1 MLKTWMPKAIG
12 WSLHQVS
19 YLSRKQAGDWALYL
33 LARPRYGRYT
43 AADAAFLA
51 QADAQKTLYFDN
63 HRTVV
68 YEWQPQAAHQVL
80 LLHGWESNAA
90 RWQPLIELLLAA
102 GYGVIAPDAPA
113 HGDSEGTLLNMMRYS
128 RYIRQLVDQWRPQ
141 TIIGHSLGGSASCL
155 YCKDHPKH
163 PLQQLVIM
171 GVPSDFAAIVTY
183 YGDVLGLSARMRE
196 TLRMCFEQ
204 RFKKTYADLSVAAFC
219 QEIKVPT
226 LVIHD
231 KEDLLS
237 SSEDARTYARVLSQS
252 ELLITEGL
260 GHSLQGKEVYQRILT
275 YLATAEPSGISMEE

>member
-1 MLKTWMPKAIG
+1 MLKTWMPKVIG

-33 LARPRYGRYT
+33 LAHPRDGQHT

-51 QADAQKTLYFDN
+51 QADAQQTLYFDN
-63 HRTVV
+63 HRTIV
-68 YEWQPQAAHQVL
+68 YEWQPQATHQVL

-90 RWQPLIELLLAA
+90 RWQPLIELLLSA

-113 HGDSEGTLLNMMRYS
+113 HGDSEGTLLDMIRYS
-128 RYIRQLVDQWRPQ
+128 RYIHQLVDHWRPHS
-141 TIIGHSLGGSASCL
+141 IVGHSLGGSASCL
-155 YCKDHPKH
+155 YCRDHPNH

-171 GVPSDFAAIVTY
+171 GVPSEFTAIATY
-183 YGDVLGLSARMRE
+183 YGDVLGLSTRMRE
-196 TLRMCFEQ
+196 ILRISFEQ
-204 RFKKTYADLSVAAFC
+204 HFKRTYADLSVAAFC
-219 QEIKVPT
+219 QAIEVPT

-231 KEDLLS
+231 KEDFLS
-237 SSEDARTYARVLSQS
+237 SSEDARTYARALSQS

-275 YLATAEPSGISMEE
+275 YLGSASTIKS